1 MKRKIYAIC
10 CAILLNVMSSQAAER
25 PGIFDGIKEAA
36 KGIVWMVRVEVCK
49 IDMVL
54 FHKDGVFPLGYDC
67 NHKDHRE
74 IFYPKK

>member
-1 MKRKIYAIC
+1 MKRKFIAII
-10 CAILLNVMSSQAAER
+10 CAVLLWSGTQAAEK
-25 PGIFDGIKEAA
+25 PGIFDALREAA
-36 KGIVWMVRVEVCK
+36 RGFVWMVKVEVCK

>member
-1 MKRKIYAIC
+1 MKRKFIAIIW
-10 CAILLNVMSSQAAER
+10 AVLLSAGTHAAEK
-25 PGIFDGIKEAA
+25 PGIFDALREAA
-36 KGIVWMVRVEVCK
+36 RGFVWMVKVEVCK

>member
-1 MKRKIYAIC
+1 MKRKIMCIIFA
-10 CAILLNVMSSQAAER
+10 ALFTARATAAEK
-25 PGIFDGIKEAA
+25 PGIFDALREAA
-36 KGIVWMVRVEVCK
+36 RGFIWMVKVEVCK

-54 FHKDGVFPLGYDC
+54 FHKDGVFPMGYDC

>member
-1 MKRKIYAIC
+1 MKRKFIVIIC
-10 CAILLNVMSSQAAER
+10 AVLLSAGTQAAEK
-25 PGIFDGIKEAA
+25 PGIFDALREAA
-36 KGIVWMVRVEVCK
+36 RGFVWMVKVEVCK